1 MLDTKKISDIMLDHR
16 LRIDQ
21 PDFEDQ
27 ASRVL
32 TDALL
37 TDIGSMDVFLETA
50 TDQNWEEILL
60 EATVAFA
67 IVSKT
72 EDQVKIN
79 QSAQNF
85 GAFMLDQILNA
96 ANIYME
102 KHGDNMLTDAFSY
115 IADMESEDTRHEH

>member
-1 MLDTKKISDIMLDHR
+1 MLDTKEVSEVFLDYG
-16 LRIDQ
+16 LRIDH
-21 PDFEDQ
+21 PDFADQ

-37 TDIGSMDVFLETA
+37 NDIGSMDVFLETA
-50 TDQNWEEILL
+50 TDQSWEEILF

-72 EDQVKIN
+72 EDQVKID
-79 QSAQNF
+79 QAAQNF

-96 ANIYME
+96 GNMYME
-102 KHGDNMLTDAFSY
+102 KHGDDMLSDAASY

>member
-1 MLDTKKISDIMLDHR
+1 MLDTKEISDLMLDHR
-16 LRIDQ
+16 LRMDQ
-21 PDFEDQ
+21 PDFADK

-37 TDIGSMDVFLETA
+37 NDIGSMDVFLETA

-67 IVSKT
+67 AVSKT

-79 QSAQNF
+79 QAAQNF
-85 GAFMLDQILNA
+85 GAFMLDEILNA

-102 KHGDNMLTDAFSY
+102 KHGDDMLSDAYNY